1 MEKLVEILGQELFD
15 QVSEKMG
22 DQKLI
27 INDGNYI
34 PKQKFD
40 EANNSKNVLKDQVS
54 ELTTQ
59 LETLKKSA
67 KGNEELERTI
77 EALQATNTD
86 WSNKYQ
92 MNILE
97 NAVKFKALQ
106 EKARDIGDMTKFI
119 DLQAVTM
126 NEDGT
131 VDGLDAQFDELKKN
145 KAYLFESEA
154 PQNNNRPL
162 NPPAGGG
169 NVLSEKEKYL
179 ELKKIVMSNPNNQ
192 DAMLNMFRQK
202 SKLKE

>member
-1 MEKLVEILGQELFD
+1 MEKLLELLGQELLD
-15 QVSEKMG
+15 QVTEKLG

-27 INDGNYI
+27 INDGSYI
-34 PKQKFD
+34 PKHKFD
-40 EANNSKNVLKDQVS
+40 EINNSKNVLKDQVTD
-54 ELTTQ
+54 LTRQ
-59 LETLKKSA
+59 LESLKKSS
-67 KGNEELERTI
+67 KGNEELEKTI

-126 NEDGT
+126 KEDGT
-131 VDGLDAQFDELKKN
+131 VDGLDEQFTELKKN

-179 ELKKIVMSNPNNQ
+179 ELKKIVMQNPNNQ

-202 SKLKE
+202 TKIKE